1 MRRGSR
7 NRGTRNRGTR
17 NSFFFFVVILTG
29 SLSSSVG
36 GPKTMSNES
45 Q

>member
-1 MRRGSR
+1 MPIKI
-7 NRGTRNRGTR
+7 R
-17 NSFFFFVVILTG
+17 NSKIQNKNVKCFLKVEKGG

-45 Q
+45 R

>member
-1 MRRGSR
+1 MNLIYGMVLLV
-7 NRGTRNRGTR
+7 NKK
-17 NSFFFFVVILTG
+17 IG

-45 Q
+45 R